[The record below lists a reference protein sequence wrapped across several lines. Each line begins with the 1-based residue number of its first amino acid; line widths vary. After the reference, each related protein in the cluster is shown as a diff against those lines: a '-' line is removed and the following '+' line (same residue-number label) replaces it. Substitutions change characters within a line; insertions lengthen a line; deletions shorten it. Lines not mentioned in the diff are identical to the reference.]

1 MCEKVKNRGCNIQI
15 NTTMGCRLH
24 SAKKHVV
31 QWGTSA
37 YFNWKQSDI
46 EHLFGLFDIYY
57 DGQEFDVSVDD
68 YKYMLK
74 SLKEMSD
81 EEFDEHMQPFEYSR
95 EETIDNLQSLYDQ
108 ADKSDG
114 CIYFSWF

>member
-1 MCEKVKNRGCNIQI
+1 
-15 NTTMGCRLH
+15 MGCRLH
-24 SAKKHVV
+24 SAKKYVV
-31 QWGTSA
+31 QWGTSS
-37 YFNWKQSDI
+37 YFNWCQSDI
-46 EHLFGLFDIYY
+46 SHLFGLFGMYCD
-57 DGQEFDVSVDD
+57 DKDFDVDIDD

-81 EEFDEHMQPFEYSR
+81 EEFDEHMSPFNYSR

>member
-1 MCEKVKNRGCNIQI
+1 
-15 NTTMGCRLH
+15 MGCRLH
-24 SAKKHVV
+24 SAKKYVV

-37 YFNWKQSDI
+37 YFNWCQNDI
-46 EHLFGLFDIYY
+46 SHLFSLFGIYSDDTDFNVDI
-57 DGQEFDVSVDD
+57 DE

-81 EEFDEHMQPFEYSR
+81 EEFDEHMSPFNYSR

-114 CIYFSWF
+114 FIYFSWF